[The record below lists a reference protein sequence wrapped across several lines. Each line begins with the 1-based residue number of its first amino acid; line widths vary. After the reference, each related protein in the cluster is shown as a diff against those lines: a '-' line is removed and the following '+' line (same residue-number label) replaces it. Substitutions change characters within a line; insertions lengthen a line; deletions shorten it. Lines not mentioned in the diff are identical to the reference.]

1 MTMSIRNSLT
11 VFALCTM
18 FLIGC
23 KEKPDSPSNLDASG
37 LDPASR
43 PPVRAGVLGPLPV
56 VKMEIKNELF
66 TLEVAD
72 EDQEKQQGLMY
83 RKSMPKRHGMI
94 FVWPNAEPRGFW
106 MKDTEVA
113 LDLIFLDQTG
123 KVIAIHAGRPLDR
136 SRIICETPSQYVI
149 ELIHGT
155 ANEVGL
161 RLGDVIE
168 LPDSLR

>member
-1 MTMSIRNSLT
+1 MSIRNSLI
-11 VFALCTM
+11 VLALCAT

-23 KEKPDSPSNLDASG
+23 KEKPDAPSNLDESG

-72 EDQEKQQGLMY
+72 EDQEQQQGLMY

-113 LDLIFLDQTG
+113 LDLLFMDG
-123 KVIAIHAGRPLDR
+123 SAKVVAIRSGRPLDR
-136 SRIICETPSQYVI
+136 SRIACDAPCRYVI
-149 ELIHGT
+149 ELNHGT
-155 ANEVGL
+155 AHEIGL
-161 RLGDVIE
+161 KLGDTIE